1 MKDHREVVRV
11 ADTPRST
18 ELFSAPFP
26 RNWGSPTTSTSTP
39 TSWSR
44 EFRFST
50 VFRVLRRHWRLSLA
64 FALVVS
70 VGVVLLTLLLKDTY
84 APVAHIEVNPPGE
97 QAVSTTDASSGGAAD
112 SKTDYL
118 QTQTEILQGDELAS
132 VVIKTLKLDSNPQ
145 FLDKKPPNVV
155 IMTVSNALASI
166 GLSRKPSDQERALL
180 IFQKNL
186 SVAQVKNSK
195 LVSVSFSSHDP
206 RLAAQVTNTLAN
218 LYIELNYQKGYQT
231 AMKAAKWLSAQL
243 EDLRKKNL
251 AFDQALVDFQRKN
264 GIPVDVNS
272 QDAANPVAQ
281 EVNDLQHELT
291 QTQIERMHGEASL
304 KTVVPGHEDS
314 LPQMHDSEVAKQL
327 QQRLSEARSQLA
339 DAQALFGANHPSVK
353 KLHDQVQTWQAE
365 LEAEQKRV
373 INQLSS
379 TYDAARIREKLLSK
393 SLSTSQTQMGDLNA
407 KMIRYQ
413 AMKTQAQANEDLYNQ
428 LLARLQEAGI
438 KAGLK
443 STNLRI
449 VDEARILDTPTKPQ
463 RLLIS
468 ILGVLMGIA
477 GGICLA
483 FVQDSRHD
491 VIRST
496 DALQELTG
504 LPTSMIPAELRHR
517 RILPSKYRIGSTPE
531 VQPTGRFFID
541 RPRSPE
547 FEAVN
552 NLYTSVVIRSAS
564 EPTKVI
570 LVASPGAKE
579 GKTTVA
585 VNLALA
591 LGRHRSVCLVDA
603 DLRKPSVKRAEK
615 GLRDVLKGTAELKDV
630 LVAIP
635 ENENVM
641 ILPAGV
647 PSSGEEMMAWGR
659 MCEVVRELARR
670 FDHVIID
677 SPPLIPFPDAKSLA
691 TIADGVLLVARYGST
706 ERKAL
711 KECFEMLEEVRATP
725 LSVVLNAVERDSPS
739 FRYYRHPYNYA

>member
-1 MKDHREVVRV
+1 MKDHIEVARV
-11 ADTPRST
+11 SDTRRST
-18 ELFSAPFP
+18 ELYSAPFP
-26 RNWGSPTTSTSTP
+26 RNWGPSASATP
-39 TSWSR
+39 PNWNR

-50 VFRVLRRHWRLSLA
+50 VLRVLLRHWRLSLT
-64 FALVVS
+64 FALLVS
-70 VGVVLLTLLLKDTY
+70 VGAVLLTLCLKDVY
-84 APVAHIEVNPPGE
+84 APVAHIEVNSPGE
-97 QAVSTTDASSGGAAD
+97 QALSTGESSATPSD
-112 SKTDYL
+112 FKTDYL

-132 VVIKTLKLDSNPQ
+132 AVIKALKLDSNPQ
-145 FLDKKPPNVV
+145 FMDRKPPNIVV
-155 IMTVSNALASI
+155 RSIEGALDSI
-166 GLSRKPSDQERALL
+166 GLGRKTSDNERALAL
-180 IFQKNL
+180 FQKNL

-218 LYIELNYQKGYQT
+218 LYIDLNYQKGYQT
-231 AMKAAKWLSAQL
+231 AMKAAQWLSAQL
-243 EDLRKKNL
+243 DDLRKQNL

-272 QDAANPVAQ
+272 EDAANPVAQ
-281 EVNDLQHELT
+281 QVNDLQHELT

-304 KTVVPGHEDS
+304 KTVIPGHEDS

-339 DAQALFGANHPSVK
+339 DVQALFGANHPSVK
-353 KLHDQVQTWQAE
+353 KLHDQVETWQKELDAE
-365 LEAEQKRV
+365 RTRV
-373 INQLSS
+373 VNQLSS
-379 TYDAARIREKLLSK
+379 SYDAARIREKLLSQSLNK
-393 SLSTSQTQMGDLNA
+393 SQSQMGDLNG
-407 KMIRYQ
+407 KMIRFQ
-413 AMKTQAQANEDLYNQ
+413 AMKSQARANEDLYNQ

-449 VDEARILDTPTKPQ
+449 VDEARVLETPTKPQ

-468 ILGVLMGIA
+468 VLGILMGLV

-483 FVQDSRHD
+483 FVQDGRHD
-491 VIRST
+491 VIRSA

-504 LPTSMIPAELRHR
+504 LPTSMIPAELRER
-517 RILPSKYRIGSTPE
+517 RILPSKYRIGTTPGA
-531 VQPTGRFFID
+531 QPTARFFID

-552 NLYTSVVIRSAS
+552 SLYTSVVIRSAS
-564 EPTKVI
+564 ESTRVI
-570 LVASPGAKE
+570 LIASPGAQE

-591 LGRHRSVCLVDA
+591 LGRHRKVCLVDA
-603 DLRKPSVKRAEK
+603 DLRKPSVKRAER
-615 GLRDVLKGTAELKDV
+615 GLRDVLNGTAEIKDV
-630 LVAIP
+630 LVATP

-647 PSSGEEMMAWGR
+647 PSSGEEMMAWAR
-659 MCEVVRELARR
+659 MCEIVRELARR

-677 SPPLIPFPDAKSLA
+677 SPPLIPFPDAKALA
-691 TIADGVLLVARYGST
+691 TYCGRCIFG
-706 ERKAL
+706 
-711 KECFEMLEEVRATP
+711 RAIW
-725 LSVVLNAVERDSPS
+725 VD
-739 FRYYRHPYNYA
+739 

>member
-1 MKDHREVVRV
+1 MKDHHEVARV
-11 ADTPRST
+11 TDMPRST
-18 ELFSAPFP
+18 ELYSASFP
-26 RNWGSPTTSTSTP
+26 RNWGPPTSPTQST
-39 TSWSR
+39 WSR

-50 VFRVLRRHWRLSLA
+50 VLRVLRRHWRLSLA

-70 VGVVLLTLLLKDTY
+70 VGVTLVTLLLKDTY

-97 QAVSTTDASSGGAAD
+97 QAVSTTDSSSGGPSD
-112 SKTDYL
+112 SKTDYI
-118 QTQTEILQGDELAS
+118 QTQTEILQSDELAS
-132 VVIKTLKLDSNPQ
+132 AVIKTLNLESNPR
-145 FLDKKPPNVV
+145 FMDKKPPNVV
-155 IMTVSNALASI
+155 TKTILGFLDSV
-166 GLSRKPSDQERALL
+166 GLSKKSSDKERALAL
-180 IFQKNL
+180 FQKNL

-195 LVSVSFSSHDP
+195 LVSVSFASHDP

-218 LYIELNYQKGYQT
+218 LYIDLNYQKGYQT
-231 AMKAAKWLSAQL
+231 AMKAAQWLSAQL

-272 QDAANPVAQ
+272 EDAANPVAQ
-281 EVNDLQHELT
+281 QVNDLQKELT
-291 QTQIERMHGEASL
+291 LTQIERMHGEASL
-304 KTVVPGHEDS
+304 KTVVPGHVDS

-353 KLHDQVQTWQAE
+353 KLREQVNTWQKE
-365 LEAEQKRV
+365 LDAEQTRV
-373 INQLSS
+373 VNQLSS
-379 TYDAARIREKLLSK
+379 TYDAARIREELLSK
-393 SLSTSQTQMGDLNA
+393 SLNKSQTQMGDLNA

-413 AMKTQAQANEDLYNQ
+413 AMKSQARANEDLYNQ
-428 LLARLQEAGI
+428 LVARLQEAGI

-449 VDEARILDTPTKPQ
+449 VDEARVLDTPTKPQ

-483 FVQDSRHD
+483 FVQDTRHD
-491 VIRST
+491 VIRSA
-496 DALQELTG
+496 DELQGLTG
-504 LPTSMIPAELRHR
+504 LPTSMIPEEIRQR
-517 RILPSKYRIGSTPE
+517 RISPLKYRIGSTSE

-552 NLYTSVVIRSAS
+552 SLYTSVVIRSAT

-591 LGRHRSVCLVDA
+591 LGRQRRVCLLDA

-615 GLRDVLKGTAELKDV
+615 GLRDILNGTAEIRDV

-647 PSSGEEMMAWGR
+647 PSSGEEMMAWPR
-659 MCEVVRELARR
+659 MCEVVRELSRR

-677 SPPLIPFPDAKSLA
+677 SPPLIPFPDAKALA
-691 TIADGVLLVARYGST
+691 SIADGVLLVARYGTT

-711 KECFEMLEEVRATP
+711 RECFEMLDEVRATP

>member
-1 MKDHREVVRV
+1 LDAERTRVV
-11 ADTPRST
+11 
-18 ELFSAPFP
+18 
-26 RNWGSPTTSTSTP
+26 
-39 TSWSR
+39 
-44 EFRFST
+44 
-50 VFRVLRRHWRLSLA
+50 
-64 FALVVS
+64 
-70 VGVVLLTLLLKDTY
+70 
-84 APVAHIEVNPPGE
+84 
-97 QAVSTTDASSGGAAD
+97 
-112 SKTDYL
+112 
-118 QTQTEILQGDELAS
+118 
-132 VVIKTLKLDSNPQ
+132 
-145 FLDKKPPNVV
+145 
-155 IMTVSNALASI
+155 
-166 GLSRKPSDQERALL
+166 
-180 IFQKNL
+180 
-186 SVAQVKNSK
+186 
-195 LVSVSFSSHDP
+195 
-206 RLAAQVTNTLAN
+206 
-218 LYIELNYQKGYQT
+218 
-231 AMKAAKWLSAQL
+231 
-243 EDLRKKNL
+243 
-251 AFDQALVDFQRKN
+251 
-264 GIPVDVNS
+264 
-272 QDAANPVAQ
+272 
-281 EVNDLQHELT
+281 
-291 QTQIERMHGEASL
+291 
-304 KTVVPGHEDS
+304 
-314 LPQMHDSEVAKQL
+314 
-327 QQRLSEARSQLA
+327 
-339 DAQALFGANHPSVK
+339 
-353 KLHDQVQTWQAE
+353 
-365 LEAEQKRV
+365 
-373 INQLSS
+373 NQLSS
-379 TYDAARIREKLLSK
+379 TYDAARIREKLLSQ
-393 SLSTSQTQMGDLNA
+393 SLNSSQSRMGDLNG

-413 AMKTQAQANEDLYNQ
+413 AMKSQARANEDLYNQ

-449 VDEARILDTPTKPQ
+449 VDEARVLDTPTKPQ

-468 ILGVLMGIA
+468 MLGVLMGLA

-491 VIRST
+491 VIRSS
-496 DALQELTG
+496 DDLQELTG
-504 LPTSMIPAELRHR
+504 LPTSMIPAELRQR
-517 RILPSKYRIGSTPE
+517 RISPSKYRIGSTPE

-552 NLYTSVVIRSAS
+552 SLYTSVVIRSAS

-570 LVASPGAKE
+570 LVASPGPKE

-591 LGRHRSVCLVDA
+591 LGRQRRVCLVDA

-615 GLRDVLKGTAELKDV
+615 GLRDVLNGTAEVKDV

-659 MCEVVRELARR
+659 MCEIVRELSRR

-677 SPPLIPFPDAKSLA
+677 SPPMIPFPDAKSLA

>member
-1 MKDHREVVRV
+1 VLPAV
-11 ADTPRST
+11 ADIPRSA
-18 ELFSAPFP
+18 EAFNGAFA
-26 RNWGSPTTSTSTP
+26 RNWGTP
-39 TSWSR
+39 VVASQPSWTR
-44 EFRFST
+44 EFRVST
-50 VFRVLRRHWRLSLA
+50 VFRILRRHWRLSLA
-64 FALVVS
+64 FALLVS
-70 VGVVLLTLLLKDTY
+70 VGVTVLSLLLHDAY
-84 APVAHIEVNPPGE
+84 APIAHIEVNSPGE
-97 QAVSTTDASSGGAAD
+97 QALTTSDSNSGQSD
-112 SKTDYL
+112 FKTDYI

-132 VVIKTLKLDSNPQ
+132 AVIKALKLETNPK
-145 FLDKKPPNVV
+145 FIDKKPPNIV
-155 IMTVSNALASI
+155 IRKIRDSLESI
-166 GLSRKPSDQERALL
+166 GLSKKSSDQERALQ
-180 IFQKNL
+180 IFKSNL
-186 SVAQVKNSK
+186 SVQQVKSSK
-195 LVSVSFSSHDP
+195 LVAVSFTSPDP

-218 LYIELNYQKGYQT
+218 MYIELNYQKGYQT
-231 AMKAAKWLSAQL
+231 AMKAASWLSAQL

-291 QTQIERMHGEASL
+291 QTQIERMRGEASL

-314 LPQMHDSEVAKQL
+314 LPQMHDSDVARQL

-339 DAQALFGANHPSVK
+339 DAQALFGPNHPSVK
-353 KLHDQVQTWQAE
+353 KLHDQVETWQKELDAE
-365 LEAEQKRV
+365 RTRV
-373 INQLSS
+373 VNQLSS

-393 SLSTSQTQMGDLNA
+393 SLNQSQAQMGDLNG

-413 AMKTQAQANEDLYNQ
+413 AMKSQAQANEELYNQ

-449 VDEARILDTPTKPQ
+449 VDEARVLEKPTKPQ

-468 ILGVLMGIA
+468 VLGILMGIV
-477 GGICLA
+477 GGIALA

-491 VIRST
+491 VIRGVDT
-496 DALQELTG
+496 VQELTS
-504 LPTSMIPAELRHR
+504 LPTSMIPAELHR
-517 RILPSKYRIGSTPE
+517 RRMLPSKYRIGSTPE
-531 VQPTGRFFID
+531 IQTGGRFFID

-552 NLYTSVVIRSAS
+552 NLYTSVVIRSET

-570 LVASPGAKE
+570 LVASPGPKE

-591 LGRHRSVCLVDA
+591 LGRHRRVCLVDA
-603 DLRKPSVKRAEK
+603 DLRKPSVKRAER
-615 GLRDVLKGTAELKDV
+615 GLRDILKGTAEIKDV

-647 PSSGEEMMAWGR
+647 PSSGEEMMAWSR
-659 MCEVVRELARR
+659 MCEVIRDLSRR

-677 SPPLIPFPDAKSLA
+677 SPPLIPFPDAKSLS

-725 LSVVLNAVERDSPS
+725 ISVVLNAVERDSPA
-739 FRYYRHPYNYA
+739 FRYYRSPYTYA

>member
-1 MKDHREVVRV
+1 MKDYRELARV

-18 ELFSAPFP
+18 ELYSAAFP
-26 RNWGSPTTSTSTP
+26 RNWGPPITGTQAN
-39 TSWSR
+39 WSR

-50 VFRVLRRHWRLSLA
+50 VLRVLRRHWRLSLA
-64 FALVVS
+64 FASVVS
-70 VGVVLLTLLLKDTY
+70 VGVISLTLCLKDSY
-84 APVAHIEVNPPGE
+84 APVAHVEVNPPGE
-97 QAVSTTDASSGGAAD
+97 QALSTSDTSSGSQAD
-112 SKTDYL
+112 FKTDYI

-132 VVIKTLKLDSNPQ
+132 AVIKTLKLESNPQ
-145 FLDKKPPNVV
+145 FMDKKPPNVV
-155 IMTVSNALASI
+155 IRTITGFLDSI
-166 GLSRKPSDQERALL
+166 GLNKKSSDKERALAL
-180 IFQKNL
+180 FQKNL

-195 LVSVSFSSHDP
+195 LVSISFSSHDP
-206 RLAAQVTNTLAN
+206 RLAAQITNTLAN

-231 AMKAAKWLSAQL
+231 AMKAAQWLSAQL

-272 QDAANPVAQ
+272 EDAANPVAQ
-281 EVNDLQHELT
+281 QVNDIQHELT
-291 QTQIERMHGEASL
+291 QTQIERMRGEASL

-327 QQRLSEARSQLA
+327 QQSLSAARSQLA
-339 DAQALFGANHPSVK
+339 DAQALYGANHPSVK
-353 KLHDQVQTWQAE
+353 KLHDQVETWQKELDAE
-365 LEAEQKRV
+365 RTRV
-373 INQLSS
+373 VNQLSS
-379 TYDAARIREKLLSK
+379 TYDAARIREKLLSQ
-393 SLSTSQTQMGDLNA
+393 SLNNSQSRMGDLNG

-413 AMKTQAQANEDLYNQ
+413 AMKSQARANEDLYNQ

-449 VDEARILDTPTKPQ
+449 VDEARVLDTPTKPQ

-468 ILGVLMGIA
+468 MLGVLMGLA

-491 VIRST
+491 VIRSS
-496 DALQELTG
+496 DDLQELTG
-504 LPTSMIPAELRHR
+504 LPTSMIPAELRQR
-517 RILPSKYRIGSTPE
+517 RISPSKYRIGSTPE

-552 NLYTSVVIRSAS
+552 SLYTSVVIRSAS

-570 LVASPGAKE
+570 LVASPGPKE

-591 LGRHRSVCLVDA
+591 LGRQRRVCLVDA

-615 GLRDVLKGTAELKDV
+615 GLRDVLNGTAEVKDV

-659 MCEVVRELARR
+659 MCEIVRELSRR

-677 SPPLIPFPDAKSLA
+677 SPPMIPFPDAKSLA